1 MIDKKDKVVSPYGSI
16 FLGNPDNV
24 KRDGYYNSTDGPQAG
39 GQVDYIPEYECTG
52 GSPNPAD
59 RVCPHLLAPE
69 NNDNKA
75 DDQQRLLHINMPS
88 FRDPLCPRT
97 LFYLFTKSA
106 QPANIRVRILQQ
118 NDPDED
124 DDCLAKYCIM
134 MSLHA
139 KDLTKSGDEIS
150 ALAGQV
156 LKINNVDEENDNNN
170 NNCPHKEQI
179 FVHSIH
185 AKDAAGPTYARGLIG
200 QDMYAAYTAN
210 LISPQDYCMSTDS
223 HMDYEEQWDTNMIH
237 MWHDAKNEYAILST
251 YVANVDQLGKTT
263 NNNGLNGRYEVPH
276 LCMITFTSQVRTH
289 ATKCAYNLSKPKL
302 TNAIWGA
309 GLSFS
314 KCHAELKVPVDP
326 HTPGIFD
333 GEEFNR
339 AARFWTYGYD
349 IYTPHRVYVLHD
361 YPGSQQQNP
370 HAGSWGNGKFSPE
383 DVRHSHYRL
392 YTMLDIPGGEVD
404 TQKAIQ
410 MRKSKYGLGD
420 RRTLDQLI
428 QFSGVDLRHKRNT
441 IDGMNRCGNLQWVP
455 FVEHPQGPNFIP
467 KFDDNEMP
475 LDIYDSSSVWYDPN
489 NIDGSKSDLTLALEA
504 EERKQLIVN
513 EQEDNRQR
521 VRMEEEEANMV
532 HEQQKLVAKELAG
545 GMKLHNDHKTLA
557 QLMKNEEGNGGN
569 DGDGGGEKKKNI
581 RESFNGDGRGSD
593 HREVISNAA
602 KAAQLGDKIVRGHLR
617 VFPVEDIAEHDR
629 FVPPTLG
636 EGIPRGRFS
645 MVFQPYGKRVREGS
659 RVGRHG
665 VEHLPVQVKLA
676 VFVMILGMCVAL
688 IAGGGEKRK
697 RRRANKGV

>member
-1 MIDKKDKVVSPYGSI
+1 
-16 FLGNPDNV
+16 
-24 KRDGYYNSTDGPQAG
+24 
-39 GQVDYIPEYECTG
+39 
-52 GSPNPAD
+52 
-59 RVCPHLLAPE
+59 
-69 NNDNKA
+69 
-75 DDQQRLLHINMPS
+75 
-88 FRDPLCPRT
+88 
-97 LFYLFTKSA
+97 
-106 QPANIRVRILQQ
+106 
-118 NDPDED
+118 
-124 DDCLAKYCIM
+124 
-134 MSLHA
+134 
-139 KDLTKSGDEIS
+139 
-150 ALAGQV
+150 
-156 LKINNVDEENDNNN
+156 
-170 NNCPHKEQI
+170 
-179 FVHSIH
+179 
-185 AKDAAGPTYARGLIG
+185 
-200 QDMYAAYTAN
+200 
-210 LISPQDYCMSTDS
+210 
-223 HMDYEEQWDTNMIH
+223 
-237 MWHDAKNEYAILST
+237 
-251 YVANVDQLGKTT
+251 
-263 NNNGLNGRYEVPH
+263 
-276 LCMITFTSQVRTH
+276 
-289 ATKCAYNLSKPKL
+289 
-302 TNAIWGA
+302 
-309 GLSFS
+309 
-314 KCHAELKVPVDP
+314 
-326 HTPGIFD
+326 
-333 GEEFNR
+333 
-339 AARFWTYGYD
+339 
-349 IYTPHRVYVLHD
+349 
-361 YPGSQQQNP
+361 
-370 HAGSWGNGKFSPE
+370 
-383 DVRHSHYRL
+383 
-392 YTMLDIPGGEVD
+392 MLDIPGGEVD

-665 VEHLPVQVKLA
+665 VEYLPVQVKLA

-697 RRRANKGV
+697 KRRANKGI